1 MKRLT
6 IMSVATLIASLFCF
20 VLFIFFLLFIELQD
34 NHDKWHAGLILTAST
49 GVRLK
54 GSNDIDDI
62 DELIKANRNQ
72 VEDIVNEISNT
83 FTGESHV

>member
-1 MKRLT
+1 M
-6 IMSVATLIASLFCF
+6 ICWMSVTTFIAFVSHLFKK
-20 VLFIFFLLFIELQD
+20 LQD

-62 DELIKANRNQ
+62 DELIKTNRNQ
-72 VEDIVNEISNT
+72 MEDIVNEISNT